1 MKQKVALA
9 FSGGLDT
16 SFCVKY
22 LSLEKH
28 LEVHSV
34 FINSGGFSKQEEEK
48 IEMRA
53 RSLGV
58 ATHISIDV
66 SETYY
71 LKCIRYLVF
80 GNMMRNHHY
89 PMSVSSE
96 RIFQAMAVVEY
107 AQQQGINI
115 VAHGSTGAGND
126 QVRFD
131 MIFQILAP
139 DIEVLAPIRELKLS
153 REAEVEYLQN
163 TGFNES
169 FEKHA
174 YSINQGLWGTT
185 VGGKETLTS
194 RQGLPEE
201 AYPSR
206 LKEQKPKDMVVEFER
221 GELVGGVASIRRIET
236 EAAALAIG
244 RGIHMGETII
254 GIKGRVGFEA
264 AAPAIIIRAHQE
276 LEKHTLGKWQAYWK
290 DQLSEW
296 YGMMLHEG
304 QYLDPVMRNIEKFLE
319 DTQLFVSG
327 KVYLT
332 LRPYAF
338 EVNGIESE
346 HDLMKASGA
355 TYGEMHEGWS
365 GEDVIGFTRIM
376 SNPARLYHSLH
387 PYKS

>member
-22 LSLEKH
+22 LSLEKN

-34 FINSGGFSKQEEEK
+34 FINSGGFSKQEEEQ
-48 IEMRA
+48 IEKRA

-71 LKCIRYLVF
+71 QKCIRYLVY
-80 GNMMRNHHY
+80 GNMMRNYHY

-139 DIEVLAPIRELKLS
+139 GIEVLAPIRELKLS
-153 REAEVEYLQN
+153 REAEVEYLQKV
-163 TGFNES
+163 GFNES

-194 RQGLPEE
+194 QQGLPEE
-201 AYPSR
+201 AYPSQ
-206 LKEQKPKDMVVEFER
+206 LKENKPRDLTIEFDK
-221 GELVGGVASIRRIET
+221 GEIIGGTDTIRRIQG
-236 EAAALAIG
+236 EAAAFAIG

-290 DQLSEW
+290 GQLSEW

>member
-22 LSLEKH
+22 LSLEKN

-34 FINSGGFSKQEEEK
+34 FINSGGFSKEEEEN
-48 IEMRA
+48 IEKRA

-71 LKCIRYLVF
+71 QKCIRYLVY

-96 RIFQAMAVVEY
+96 RIFQAMAVMEY

-115 VAHGSTGAGND
+115 IAHGSTGAGND

-139 DIEVLAPIRELKLS
+139 GIEVLAPIRELKLS
-153 REAEVEYLQN
+153 REAEVEYLQKV
-163 TGFNES
+163 GFNES

-194 RQGLPEE
+194 SQGLPEE
-201 AYPSR
+201 AYPSQ
-206 LKEQKPKDMVVEFER
+206 LKEQKPKDMVVEFEK
-221 GELVGGVASIRRIET
+221 GELVGGVASIRQIEE
-236 EAAALAIG
+236 EAAAFAIG

-290 DQLSEW
+290 GQLSEW

-304 QYLDPVMRNIEKFLE
+304 QYLDPVMRNIEKFLK

-346 HDLMKASGA
+346 HDLMKASEA

>member
-22 LSLEKH
+22 LSLEKN

-48 IEMRA
+48 IEDRA

-71 LKCIRYLVF
+71 QKCIRYLVY

-107 AQQQGINI
+107 AQQHGINI
-115 VAHGSTGAGND
+115 IAHGSTGAGND

-139 DIEVLAPIRELKLS
+139 GIEVLAPIRELKLS
-153 REAEVEYLQN
+153 REAEVEYLQKV
-163 TGFNES
+163 GFNES

-194 RQGLPEE
+194 SQGLPEE
-201 AYPSR
+201 AYPSQ
-206 LKEQKPKDMVVEFER
+206 LEEQKPKDMVVEFEK
-221 GELVGGVASIRRIET
+221 GELVGGVASIRQIEE
-236 EAAALAIG
+236 EAAAFAIG
-244 RGIHMGETII
+244 RGIHIGETII

-290 DQLSEW
+290 GQLSEW

-304 QYLDPVMRNIEKFLE
+304 QYLDPVMRNIEKFLK

-346 HDLMKASGA
+346 HDLMKASEA

>member
-22 LSLEKH
+22 LNLEKD

-34 FINSGGFSKQEEEK
+34 FINSGGFSKQEEEL
-48 IEMRA
+48 IENRA

-58 ATHISIDV
+58 ATHICIDV

-71 LKCIRYLVF
+71 QKCIRYLVY

-96 RIFQAMAVVEY
+96 RIFQAMAVAEY

-153 REAEVEYLQN
+153 REAEVEYLQKV
-163 TGFNES
+163 GFNES

-194 RQGLPEE
+194 GQGLPEE
-201 AYPSR
+201 AYPSQ
-206 LKEQKPKDMVVEFER
+206 LKDDKPRDLTVEFDK
-221 GELVGGVASIRRIET
+221 GEIVGGIATIRRIQG

-264 AAPAIIIRAHQE
+264 AAPVIIIRAHQE

-304 QYLDPVMRNIEKFLE
+304 QYMDPVMRNIEKFLE

>member
-22 LSLEKH
+22 LNLEKD

-34 FINSGGFSKQEEEK
+34 FINSGGFSKQEEEI
-48 IEMRA
+48 IENRA

-58 ATHISIDV
+58 ATHICIDV

-71 LKCIRYLVF
+71 QKCIRYLVY

-96 RIFQAMAVVEY
+96 RIFQAMAVAEY

-153 REAEVEYLQN
+153 REAEVEYLQKV
-163 TGFNES
+163 GFNES

-174 YSINQGLWGTT
+174 YSINQGICGTT

-194 RQGLPEE
+194 SQGIP
-201 AYPSR
+201 
-206 LKEQKPKDMVVEFER
+206 
-221 GELVGGVASIRRIET
+221 
-236 EAAALAIG
+236 
-244 RGIHMGETII
+244 
-254 GIKGRVGFEA
+254 
-264 AAPAIIIRAHQE
+264 
-276 LEKHTLGKWQAYWK
+276 
-290 DQLSEW
+290 
-296 YGMMLHEG
+296 
-304 QYLDPVMRNIEKFLE
+304 
-319 DTQLFVSG
+319 
-327 KVYLT
+327 
-332 LRPYAF
+332 
-338 EVNGIESE
+338 
-346 HDLMKASGA
+346 
-355 TYGEMHEGWS
+355 
-365 GEDVIGFTRIM
+365 
-376 SNPARLYHSLH
+376 
-387 PYKS
+387 